1 MRNPLPQKNK
11 KPRRIALRGD
21 FSYDPNRDEIISSRT
36 EERDERP

>member
-21 FSYDPNRDEIISSRT
+21 FSYDPDRDKIISLRT
-36 EERDERP
+36 AEHDGQP